1 MKNYQLKSTPVAKMD
16 TPMSKGTKTLLVSGI
31 VAGPLF
37 IVVVLIQVFTRQ
49 GFDLVRLPL
58 SLLSL
63 GDLGWIQKTNFV
75 VDGLLAVACAVG
87 LRRRLYPDLGGTW
100 GPFLVGVYGVGL
112 IAAGFFPPDPAFGF
126 PPGTAQGVPAAQ
138 SWHSQLHGYAFDI
151 AFLSL
156 IVACFVFAR
165 RFVALRRW
173 GWAAYCAVTGLA
185 TPALIVLGFTNAP
198 IMGMLFFGAG
208 AITMGWLALVAAGLL
223 AFRHSS

>member
-1 MKNYQLKSTPVAKMD
+1 MKEHQLNNAPVAKMEA
-16 TPMSKGTKTLLVSGI
+16 SISNGTKTLLVSGI

-37 IVVVLIQVFTRQ
+37 IVVVLIQAFTRQ

-63 GDLGWIQKTNFV
+63 GDLGWIQITNFV

-87 LRRRLYPDLGGTW
+87 MRRQLHPGLGGTW
-100 GPFLVGVYGVGL
+100 GPVLVGIYGAGL
-112 IAAGFFPPDPAFGF
+112 IAAGVFHPDPAFGF
-126 PPGTAQGVPAAQ
+126 PPGAPAGTPLTM

-173 GWAAYCAVTGLA
+173 GWAAYSAVTGVV
-185 TPALIVLGFTNAP
+185 TPVLVVLGFANAP
-198 IMGMLFFGAG
+198 IIGVLFFGAG
-208 AITMGWLALVAAGLL
+208 AITMGWLALVATRLL
-223 AFRHSS
+223 AE